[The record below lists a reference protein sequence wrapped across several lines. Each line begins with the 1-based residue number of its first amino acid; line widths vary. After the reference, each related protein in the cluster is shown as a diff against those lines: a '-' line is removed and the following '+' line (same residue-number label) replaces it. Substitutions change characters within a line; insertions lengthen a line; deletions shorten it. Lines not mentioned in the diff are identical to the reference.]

1 MFGSDIAFLVA
12 RVDPTVYLPGQPR
25 HGKIFI
31 PTLTCSAGR
40 QGRHFTPVAKGVHRV
55 RRTLQTTV
63 NLTLAILLAGAW
75 ISTTP
80 VSAQLGGQPGGVN
93 PKALAER
100 VGTDDGYAVSI
111 QFSGDLHGSLET
123 CG

>member
-1 MFGSDIAFLVA
+1 MRS
-12 RVDPTVYLPGQPR
+12 
-25 HGKIFI
+25 K
-31 PTLTCSAGR
+31 
-40 QGRHFTPVAKGVHRV
+40 
-55 RRTLQTTV
+55 LQTTV

-80 VSAQLGGQPGGVN
+80 VRAQLGAQPGGVN

-100 VGTDDGYAVSI
+100 LGTDDGYAVTI
-111 QFSGDLHGSLET
+111 QFSGDVHGSLET